1 MQKIGNIQELCET
14 VKKVTTISQ
23 DIFVNISEHSHSS
36 LQRFHNFKLQFDNF
50 LIIVQNKQYLRLIVG
65 DHRS

>member
-1 MQKIGNIQELCET
+1 MQKIGNTQELCET

-36 LQRFHNFKLQFDNF
+36 LQRFHNFLKLQFDNF
-50 LIIVQNKQYLRLIVG
+50 LIIQNK
-65 DHRS
+65 